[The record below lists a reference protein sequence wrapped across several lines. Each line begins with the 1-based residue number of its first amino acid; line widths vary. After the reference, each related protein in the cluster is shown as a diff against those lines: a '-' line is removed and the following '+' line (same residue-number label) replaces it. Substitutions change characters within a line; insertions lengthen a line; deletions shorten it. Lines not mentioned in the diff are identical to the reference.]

1 MSTKKSK
8 TKLFLALTIAA
19 LLPLSLYFIFS
30 RYGGGGV
37 AKPGYYRVK
46 NIESSIVNGKK
57 TTDTL
62 YHQINDLVL
71 TNQLGKQI
79 SLNNDLKDK
88 VLVINFMFTSCQ
100 SVCPTLSRSMHQLQD
115 AYKKK
120 KPEWVQF
127 ISISVDPN
135 DSVPVLRA
143 YSDNFGANH
152 DRWWFL
158 TGNQE
163 VIFNFAK
170 NDLGVMLQ
178 PADGSPGFD
187 HSENLILIDPDRHIR
202 GYYNGTDEK
211 QVAQLAND
219 IAVLKLEKKKK

>member
-1 MSTKKSK
+1 MRTKKSK

-30 RYGGGGV
+30 KYGGGGV
-37 AKPGYYRVK
+37 KKPQYYRVK
-46 NIESSIVNGKK
+46 SIESKTENGEKI
-57 TTDTL
+57 TDTI

-79 SLNNDLKDK
+79 SINDDLKGK
-88 VLVINFMFTSCQ
+88 VLVIDFMFTSCK
-100 SVCPTLSRSMHQLQD
+100 SICPVLSRSMRQLQD

-120 KPEWVQF
+120 KPDWVQF

-143 YSDNFGANH
+143 YADNFGANH

-163 VIFNFAK
+163 QIFNFAK
-170 NDLGVMLQ
+170 NELGVLLQ
-178 PADGSPGFD
+178 PADGSDGFD
-187 HSENLILIDPDRHIR
+187 HSENLILIDPDRYIR
-202 GYYNGTDEK
+202 GYYNGTIDKE
-211 QVAQLAND
+211 VAQLAND
-219 IAVLKLEKKKK
+219 IAVLKLEKKR